1 MRNSSDQLFSKT
13 YEDEYFSSFCCYTSA
28 LTQNSIQK
36 NLFKSHRKITVVQF
50 FFSEVVGC
58 EVTEE
63 RISIIVPFGWIF
75 CKTFQISVFLKQL
88 GTKTSWD
95 FTSALREATVFV
107 QVNFDTDPLG
117 LIQIPDAWMRS
128 NTCRFQYF
136 FFYLGFH
143 SRTFTNHRTAGE
155 GGGHFFNSSL
165 PLPTASQTLKHYR
178 GNYCRQLTST
188 HN

>member
-1 MRNSSDQLFSKT
+1 MG
-13 YEDEYFSSFCCYTSA
+13 
-28 LTQNSIQK
+28 
-36 NLFKSHRKITVVQF
+36 F

-58 EVTEE
+58 QVTEE

-128 NTCRFQYF
+128 NTCQFQYF
-136 FFYLGFH
+136 FSIWVSIREHSQITGPHEKGEGISLTPHYRFQPLH
-143 SRTFTNHRTAGE
+143 RHLNITEVITAESSPLHISSSRTRTRNLW
-155 GGGHFFNSSL
+155 FLS
-165 PLPTASQTLKHYR
+165 AS
-178 GNYCRQLTST
+178 C
-188 HN
+188 